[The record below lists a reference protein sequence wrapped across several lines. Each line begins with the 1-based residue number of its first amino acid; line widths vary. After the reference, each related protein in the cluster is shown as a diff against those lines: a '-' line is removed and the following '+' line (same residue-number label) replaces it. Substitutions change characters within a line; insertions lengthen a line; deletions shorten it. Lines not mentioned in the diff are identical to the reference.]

1 MNRSMT
7 GSERYDVCVVGA
19 GVFGLATA
27 LELGRRGH
35 SVALLEQFTVGHPA
49 GSSTGASRGIRIAY
63 NEPFYVAL
71 ALDAIQRWRGL
82 ESETGHA
89 VLHLTGQIDLGP
101 DETLAAIET
110 AVAQADA
117 GIERLSAAELR
128 RLMPEL
134 APDPGSFGL
143 FSADSGTVMA
153 EQGMLALRAAALDAG
168 VELRENE
175 PATSIDASGPVTVT
189 TARGS
194 LRSDHVVIAAGPWSG
209 PLLESLGIAVPL
221 APAIA
226 QVTFLDA
233 TGMVDRPGITEW
245 GAGGGAGIYGH
256 PVPGIGYKVAYDA
269 GAEGW
274 QPDVGEWE
282 PDLAEERML
291 LDWMA
296 ERMPGAPA
304 RVKLSQRHPWTMT
317 PDGDFVVD
325 RRGAVTLACGCS
337 GHAFKFGPALGPL
350 VADVLEGAAPQPL
363 LALDRPGLRGTA
375 VASAPITR

>member
-1 MNRSMT
+1 MNRWMA
-7 GSERYDVCVVGA
+7 GDERYDVTVVGA

-27 LELGRRGH
+27 LELARRGH
-35 SVALLEQFTVGHPA
+35 TVALVEQFTIGHPA

-82 ESETGHA
+82 ETETGRT

-101 DETLAAIET
+101 EPTLAAIET
-110 AVAQADA
+110 AVAQAGA
-117 GIERLSAAELR
+117 GIERLSAKELQT
-128 RLMPEL
+128 LMPEL
-134 APDPGSFGL
+134 SPDPGSSGL

-153 EQGMLALRAAALDAG
+153 EQGMQALREAALEAG
-168 VELRENE
+168 VDIHENE
-175 PATSIDASGPVTVT
+175 PVTAIDASGPVTVT
-189 TARGS
+189 TTRGA
-194 LRSDHVVIAAGPWSG
+194 LASDNVVIAAGPWSG
-209 PLLESLGIAVPL
+209 PLLEQLGIPVPL

-233 TGMVDRPGITEW
+233 RDMLDRPGITEW
-245 GAGGGAGIYGH
+245 GAGGAGIYGH

-274 QPDVGEWE
+274 QPDVGEWD

-291 LDWMA
+291 LDWLA
-296 ERMPGAPA
+296 DRMPGAPA

-325 RRGAVTLACGCS
+325 RRGPVTLACGCS

-350 VADVLEGAAPQPL
+350 VADVLEGAPANPL
-363 LALDRPGLRGTA
+363 LALDRAGLRGTA
-375 VASAPITR
+375 SASDPITR